1 MTECVATCK
10 SEGRTQTSCTLS
22 ASPVYFSVPVLCISL
37 CKSCVFL
44 YVGPVYFSVLLFV
57 YIFSCWRVETA
68 LRRLAHSMSGLR
80 GYYRTN
86 IETPPPLLLI
96 SSVFLFSRTSGSG
109 DDDEEINGTIHNCRH
124 AIRAKYSYICHH
136 LPPPIPPQ
144 HHTGYVTTLVSKAPF
159 YSFASDAWQC
169 DLVAGVATVLC
180 SKVTKDMSQLP
191 FCIGAVAANLQHAPN
206 DRSTSASTSILNCTS
221 TTLHEIY
228 ATPYFK

>member
-1 MTECVATCK
+1 MHSVCQSCVFLC
-10 SEGRTQTSCTLS
+10 
-22 ASPVYFSVPVLCISL
+22 ASPVYISVQVLCISV
-37 CKSCVFL
+37 CWSCVFL
-44 YVGPVYFSVLLFV
+44 CAALCVHIFLL
-57 YIFSCWRVETA
+57 RVETA

-86 IETPPPLLLI
+86 IETHSPPLLI

-136 LPPPIPPQ
+136 LPLHPPQ

-159 YSFASDAWQC
+159 YSFASDACQC

-221 TTLHEIY
+221 TSLHTIY
-228 ATPYFK
+228 ATPNRVPLATTN

>member
-22 ASPVYFSVPVLCISL
+22 ASPVYFSVQVLCISR
-37 CKSCVFL
+37 CWSCVFL
-44 YVGPVYFSVLLFV
+44 CAALCVHIFLL
-57 YIFSCWRVETA
+57 RVETA

-86 IETPPPLLLI
+86 IETPSPPSLLI
-96 SSVFLFSRTSGSG
+96 SSVFLFSKTSGSG

-159 YSFASDAWQC
+159 YSSASDACQC
-169 DLVAGVATVLC
+169 VLIEIASSGYCAVQQSHEGYVTAPILYWSGCCQPTTC
-180 SKVTKDMSQLP
+180 SK
-191 FCIGAVAANLQHAPN
+191 
-206 DRSTSASTSILNCTS
+206 
-221 TTLHEIY
+221 
-228 ATPYFK
+228 

>member
-22 ASPVYFSVPVLCISL
+22 TSPVYFSVQVLCISR
-37 CKSCVFL
+37 CWSCVFL
-44 YVGPVYFSVLLFV
+44 CAALCVHIFLL
-57 YIFSCWRVETA
+57 RVETA

-86 IETPPPLLLI
+86 IETLPPLLI
-96 SSVFLFSRTSGSG
+96 SSVFLFSKTSGSG

-136 LPPPIPPQ
+136 LPPLNITLAMSPLWSQKPRSTVLPQ
-144 HHTGYVTTLVSKAPF
+144 MP
-159 YSFASDAWQC
+159 ASVC
-169 DLVAGVATVLC
+169 LLRLPVVATVLC

-206 DRSTSASTSILNCTS
+206 DCSTSASILNCTS
-221 TTLHEIY
+221 TSLH
-228 ATPYFK
+228 